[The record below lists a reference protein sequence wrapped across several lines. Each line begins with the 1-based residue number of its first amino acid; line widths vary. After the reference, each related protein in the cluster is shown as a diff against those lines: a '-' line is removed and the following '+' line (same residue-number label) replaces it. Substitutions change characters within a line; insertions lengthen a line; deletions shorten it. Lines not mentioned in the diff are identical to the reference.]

1 MAKTYNSKSS
11 LARHQSDHT
20 SGDLKI
26 SSHSTAAFDLLH
38 SLCPL
43 GSVHASICLGRWLSS
58 LWTRFP
64 SSRGLRWS
72 SKEDMH
78 CMLALLRIEVLHC
91 WSHTETLRMIH
102 RQHITKPCKRS
113 TWDWV
118 TTAHSRPYKRVARMT
133 DTMILS
139 LVCACILY
147 LCYHNTWF
155 RDYKPVTHWWC
166 DGWCSHQMQYCQDT
180 GKCLLHQWGASS
192 SQTTK
197 NPRLFL
203 SVALL
208 SVVTETLVAA

>member
-58 LWTRFP
+58 LRTTFP
-64 SSRGLRWS
+64 SSWSLRWS

-78 CMLALLRIEVLHC
+78 CMWAMLRIEVLHC

-113 TWDWV
+113 TRDWV

-155 RDYKPVTHWWC
+155 RDYTPVTHWWC
-166 DGWCSHQMQYCQDT
+166 DGWSHCQWCSHQMQYC
-180 GKCLLHQWGASS
+180 
-192 SQTTK
+192 
-197 NPRLFL
+197 
-203 SVALL
+203 
-208 SVVTETLVAA
+208 